1 MFKCEVKL
9 LQLNNEKEVM
19 IVKKTM
25 LLLLFFVTI
34 VSLLGCS
41 KQILDTEYNELI
53 TNLEKMDF
61 NIIAEDVEEDILQG
75 KRKWITINEKENIS
89 VYLYES
95 NEKMEEDASYIHEGG
110 TSYNNG
116 ENDIEISWVSY
127 PHFFKKDNII
137 VLYVGE
143 DLGIINALE
152 EIVGLQ
158 FAGYTE

>member
-1 MFKCEVKL
+1 
-9 LQLNNEKEVM
+9 M
-19 IVKKTM
+19 IVKKIILI
-25 LLLLFFVTI
+25 LLLLITTI
-34 VSLLGCS
+34 SLFGCS
-41 KQILDTEYNELI
+41 KQISETAYNDLI

-61 NIIAEDVEEDILQG
+61 SIIAEDVEEDILQG
-75 KRKWITINEKENIS
+75 QRKWLTINEKENIT

-95 NEKMEEDASYIHEGG
+95 NEMMEEDASYIHEGG
-110 TSYNNG
+110 ISYNNG
-116 ENDIEISWVSY
+116 KNDIKISWVSY

-143 DLGIINALE
+143 DLEIINALE

>member
-1 MFKCEVKL
+1 
-9 LQLNNEKEVM
+9 M
-19 IVKKTM
+19 IVKKII
-25 LLLLFFVTI
+25 LILLLFVTTI
-34 VSLLGCS
+34 SLFGCS
-41 KQILDTEYNELI
+41 KQISDTAYNELI

-75 KRKWITINEKENIS
+75 QRKWLTINEKENIS

-95 NEKMEEDASYIHEGG
+95 SEKMEEDASYIHEGG

-116 ENDIEISWVSY
+116 KNDIEISWVSY

-143 DLGIINALE
+143 DLEIINALE
-152 EIVGLQ
+152 KIVGLQ